1 MAQLDVKLT
10 RSSPLFFGWRL
21 RDALC
26 DVCGSRLPGSW
37 LRQLRRPPGLS
48 ALLRRYVIAHMPH
61 CDMCAPVVRSAASWA
76 EGLSLSSSHARSF
89 SKHRGFGGPRIT
101 NPTERLRSFGV
112 KAYGIA
118 QVLKRVRGD
127 PR

>member
-1 MAQLDVKLT
+1 MLN
-10 RSSPLFFGWRL
+10 SPAPHLFFFGWRL

-89 SKHRGFGGPRIT
+89 SKHRGFAVPEL
-101 NPTERLRSFGV
+101 PTRLRGCV
-112 KAYGIA
+112 HL
-118 QVLKRVRGD
+118 VLRRMVSPKC
-127 PR
+127 

>member
-48 ALLRRYVIAHMPH
+48 ALLRRYVIAHMPR
-61 CDMCAPVVRSAASWA
+61 CDMCAPRRRLRRFGCA
-76 EGLSLSSSHARSF
+76 EGLSLSVQPPPILLKTQRFRRSQN
-89 SKHRGFGGPRIT
+89 HQP
-101 NPTERLRSFGV
+101 
-112 KAYGIA
+112 
-118 QVLKRVRGD
+118 D
-127 PR
+127 